1 MGTDVDITWETV
13 GVAAGNAIRIL
24 LVDLT
29 NGPPNRLVAQTTN
42 TGTYT
47 WSVPTDLDPSAEYRL
62 SVKATADD
70 GTFPTALIDPLTF
83 VSAGSLTASAAASAE
98 SAPEELAVLAAR
110 PNPTRDRATVRV
122 GLPEAGPVDVAVYD
136 AVGRR
141 VAVLASGER
150 GAGWHD
156 LGVEA
161 GDLAPGVY
169 VVRAMAGGTV
179 ATRTLTVVR

>member
-1 MGTDVDITWETV
+1 M
-13 GVAAGNAIRIL
+13 
-24 LVDLT
+24 DLT

-98 SAPEELAVLAAR
+98 SAPEELAGAA
-110 PNPTRDRATVRV
+110 TGRAGAPAMNYLWRRSSSFFIYSFFYIYNNVIVSARAGTKPEEV
-122 GLPEAGPVDVAVYD
+122 GGRFSCLPLLQESAVFEEA
-136 AVGRR
+136 
-141 VAVLASGER
+141 
-150 GAGWHD
+150 
-156 LGVEA
+156 
-161 GDLAPGVY
+161 APP
-169 VVRAMAGGTV
+169 
-179 ATRTLTVVR
+179 